1 MKDVAYGR
9 LVFVAIGAFMASAA
23 PEFDA
28 AWKAQHIADT
38 ATFGSIVKSLTL
50 SSIEGFRAG
59 IPAMV
64 TALIAFFMRQDS
76 DTPVFSAG
84 SVKKQVTNE
93 LAQSQKEPERY
104 VTVSSA
110 TRDI

>member
-1 MKDVAYGR
+1 MKVAWGR
-9 LVFVAIGAFMASAA
+9 LILIILGAFTASAA

-38 ATFGSIVKSLTL
+38 ASFGTVTRALLL

-59 IPAMV
+59 IPAMT

-76 DTPVFSAG
+76 ELPWFST
-84 SVKKQVTNE
+84 K
-93 LAQSQKEPERY
+93 LPEVRR
-104 VTVSSA
+104 VSET
-110 TRDI
+110 TRDIDG